1 MNLMS
6 IAKPA
11 TGFVFDGTLQGMID
25 MQQFI
30 TDSGYVLSSVSMVAA
45 SNTNMKYNVT
55 IGYTKTSASGTS
67 AGGGT
72 SQLTVLNGNTLI
84 VTPDTSVLLSY
95 TPDQFQSNYNV
106 VE

>member
-11 TGFVFDGTLQGMID
+11 TGFVFNGTLQGMID

-30 TDSGYVLSSVSMVAA
+30 TDNGYTLSSVSMVAA

-55 IGYTKTSASGTS
+55 LSYTKNGSTG
-67 AGGGT
+67 AGGGA

-84 VTPDTSVLLSY
+84 VTPDTSALLSY
-95 TPDQFQSNYNV
+95 TPDQFQSNYTV